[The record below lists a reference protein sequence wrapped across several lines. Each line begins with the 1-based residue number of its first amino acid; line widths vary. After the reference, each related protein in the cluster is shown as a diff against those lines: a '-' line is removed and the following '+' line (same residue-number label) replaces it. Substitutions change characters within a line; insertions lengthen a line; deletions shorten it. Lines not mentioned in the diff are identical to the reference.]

1 MYFIWAPSALIGGK
15 KRVEEPLN
23 ICKHTARMKNLKSMA
38 AAACVCALAA
48 CGVVRENI
56 FATDESKLWSMG
68 QELSFFTKYSI
79 DAQILRD
86 GESMLVF
93 SPSHQGRVLTS
104 SYGGENSP
112 SLGWFNREALALRK
126 NRDLRR
132 VNIGG
137 EDAFA
142 LGPEGGDSSV
152 FFEQGV
158 LFSEENR
165 RVPEIASA
173 APWKMVSRSH
183 TQARFECSGEL
194 SNALGAKFKVKAE
207 REISLLSRGE
217 ASKILGIEI
226 PQTLKMAAFQSM
238 NKLTNIGG
246 EAWSEKHGML
256 NMGVKSCFNA
266 NNTVNTFIP
275 YRPGDASKLGDVV
288 RDNVFDSGE
297 GIALSGERVEVGEQF
312 IRFKCDGRHISG
324 IGVSARRSEGIALSY
339 DDKNSLLT
347 IILYIKPSGNR
358 AYFPVSW
365 RNSQAGFDGDAISVF
380 NNGPVAKN
388 IYWAD
393 LFYEISTNS
402 PALNLAAGKSQF
414 HLQRTFHFHGSEYD
428 LDLIAYKLAG
438 ISLKQMRI
446 K

>member
-1 MYFIWAPSALIGGK
+1 MKKFKLWSLSAAVL
-15 KRVEEPLN
+15 
-23 ICKHTARMKNLKSMA
+23 
-38 AAACVCALAA
+38 ALAA
-48 CGVVRENI
+48 CGVVKENM
-56 FATDESKLWSMG
+56 FATDESKLWSIG
-68 QELSFFTKYSI
+68 QELSFFTKYAV
-79 DAQILRD
+79 DARLLRN

-93 SPSHQGRVLTS
+93 SPSHQGRILTS
-104 SYGGENSP
+104 AYGGEKSP
-112 SLGWFNREALALRK
+112 SLGWFNREALATSKNEALR
-126 NRDLRR
+126 N
-132 VNIGG
+132 VFIGG

-142 LGPEGGDSSV
+142 IGPEGGDSSV

-158 LFSEENR
+158 MFTEENR
-165 RVPEIASA
+165 KAPAISSST
-173 APWKMVSRSH
+173 PWKMSACSE

-194 SNALGAKFKVKAE
+194 SNAQGAKFSVKIE
-207 REISLLSRGE
+207 REISLLSRDE
-217 ASKILGIEI
+217 VSKILGVEI
-226 PQTLKMAAFQSM
+226 PANLKVAAFQSM
-238 NKLTNIGG
+238 NKLTNTGAEG
-246 EAWSEKHGML
+246 WSEKYGML

-266 NNTVNTFIP
+266 NKTVNTFIP

-288 RDNVFDSGE
+288 RDNAFDAG
-297 GIALSGERVEVGEQF
+297 ATNAVAGERVLVNDQF

-324 IGVSARRSEGIALSY
+324 IGVSARRSEGIAISY
-339 DDKNSLLT
+339 DDKNALLT

-428 LDLIAYKLAG
+428 LDLLAYKLTG
-438 ISLKQMRI
+438 ISLKQMRV